1 MSLLSLQLSNEHDHT
16 QFPVTLA
23 STLAIIAVLLLRK
36 NYFNRPTA
44 DPIAF
49 PANSHAFAAFCK
61 VVFSGYLLTSLEIV
75 LKSQSTPSFF
85 PVLST
90 AVRSHFQTKRGWKL
104 LAAILSTWAKAAKYP
119 SQLVLKRM
127 QESRFQK
134 TFWLTDNFLGLAHEP
149 VSHLKGCEE
158 KDRLDLQVVVLC
170 SYDQRRSFQILA
182 DRS

>member
-1 MSLLSLQLSNEHDHT
+1 MFLLVQ
-16 QFPVTLA
+16 
-23 STLAIIAVLLLRK
+23 
-36 NYFNRPTA
+36 NYCKRPTA

-75 LKSQSTPSFF
+75 LKSQSTLSFF
-85 PVLST
+85 LVLST

-134 TFWLTDNFLGLAHEP
+134 HSG
-149 VSHLKGCEE
+149 
-158 KDRLDLQVVVLC
+158 
-170 SYDQRRSFQILA
+170 
-182 DRS
+182 